1 MIFDLSSFVEQT
13 SPLARGMPLAYVLK
27 VFSGESC
34 PTEFREDT
42 VKSQLAGCGRF
53 DLREPQFLRPNS
65 ESDELAVVTLS
76 KHTQ

>member
-1 MIFDLSSFVEQT
+1 MEQT
-13 SPLARGMPLAYVLK
+13 SPFAWGMPLAYVLK
-27 VFSGESC
+27 GFRGESC

-65 ESDELAVVTLS
+65 ESYESAVVSLS
-76 KHTQ
+76 KHIQ